1 MMSKRV
7 IFLTVTFLMASF
19 LTGCATSFVNTES
32 KPSTR
37 QTNYDKMP
45 FL

>member
-7 IFLTVTFLMASF
+7 IFLMVTFLMASF

-32 KPSTR
+32 KGAVRETSYNKP
-37 QTNYDKMP
+37 P
-45 FL
+45 FN